1 MNKMTVE
8 QIDVSSRQVVV
19 RVDFN
24 VPVHHG
30 QVAND
35 KRIRAALPT
44 IEYLIGKGA
53 RVVLISHLGRP
64 KSRFQPDM
72 SLEPCAKV
80 LEVMLGQPVAFAPD
94 CVGQKAEDA
103 ARSLDDGQV
112 VLMENLRFHE
122 GETKNDPGFASRLA
136 KLGQVYV
143 NDAFGTAHRAHASTV
158 GICNHIRPCVAG
170 FLMKKE
176 LEYLGKVVQEAEHPF
191 VAIIGGAKIS
201 GKIDVMA
208 NLLEKVDRL
217 LIGGAMAFTF
227 FRAMGLAVGR
237 SLVEEEKI
245 DLAANLLESWKEKIV
260 LPVDCVV
267 SDSLDVGARMIG
279 SIATVRVDAIGP
291 EQIGVDIGPQ
301 TIDVFSGII
310 QDTRT
315 VVWNGPMGVFEID
328 AAAKGTVALARI
340 LAEATSRGALTVIG
354 GGDSAAAAAKA
365 GVEHRLSH
373 VSTGGGA
380 SLAFLEGKR
389 LPAVAALNELGS

>member
-8 QIDVSSRQVVV
+8 QVDVGSKQVVV

-24 VPVHHG
+24 VPVHNG
-30 QVAND
+30 QVTND

-44 IEYLIGKGA
+44 IEYLVTRGA

-64 KSRFQPDM
+64 KGRRRPEM
-72 SLEPCAKV
+72 SLEPCAGV
-80 LEVMLGQPVAFAPD
+80 LEEMLGRPVVFAAD
-94 CVGQKAEDA
+94 CVGQQAEDA
-103 ARSLDDGQV
+103 AGSLADGEV
-112 VLMENLRFHE
+112 ALMENLRFHE
-122 GETKNDPGFASRLA
+122 GETKNDPDFASRLA
-136 KLGQVYV
+136 RLGRIYV

-158 GICNHIRPCVAG
+158 GICNYIRPCVAG

-176 LEYLGKVVQEAEHPF
+176 LEYLGKVVREAEHPF

-227 FRAMGLAVGR
+227 FKARGLAVGR
-237 SLVEEEKI
+237 SLVEEEKV
-245 DLAANLLESWKEKIV
+245 DLAAGLLETWKEKIV

-267 SDSLDVGARMIG
+267 TDRLDTRSRSIGTISTVG
-279 SIATVRVDAIGP
+279 VDAIGP
-291 EQIGVDIGPQ
+291 EQIGIDIGPD
-301 TIDVFSGII
+301 TIAVFSGII
-310 QDTRT
+310 KDART

-328 AAAKGTVALARI
+328 AAARGTVSLARI

-354 GGDSAAAAAKA
+354 GGDSAAAAEKA
-365 GVEHRLSH
+365 GVDHLLSH

-380 SLAFLEGKR
+380 SLALLEGKR
-389 LPAVAALNELGS
+389 LPAVEALSERGN